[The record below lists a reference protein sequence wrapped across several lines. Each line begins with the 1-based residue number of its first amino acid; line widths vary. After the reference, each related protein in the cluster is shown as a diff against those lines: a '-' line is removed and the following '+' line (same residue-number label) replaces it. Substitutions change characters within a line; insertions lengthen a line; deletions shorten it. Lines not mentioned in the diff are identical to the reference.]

1 VKRKIF
7 SILFAL
13 VIVLSFSL
21 VTAVPAVAQET
32 FSNPGYTFQMLTDNA
47 VGGAEKVCNPS
58 FSPDGTRIVYMKGI
72 YDGSA
77 QIWVMKS
84 DGTEKQRIDNGNGY
98 EGVPFWSSD
107 GNRIIWEGGV
117 DEDRSAMAVDVTIT
131 GGDYSYSTPYVFF
144 HLSPE
149 EYAAQGI
156 ENVSSDGLNC
166 CNPSWFP
173 GSDKIVFWVFFT
185 NDQADLF
192 AYERSTDTLERITD
206 TPDYSDYEPKVS
218 PDGSK
223 IIYWSGETATELG
236 PNVHT
241 IPTTGWPITT
251 AGILIAE
258 QASWPTY
265 SRDGTMIAFSHHY
278 GTGYTSSRDIYIADA
293 TGNFKFSLTN
303 MGDTSKNMGYGGE
316 WGPNGEF
323 VFTSYL
329 SGFRNIWLST
339 PKTSDYVYVDG
350 VGYFATIQSAI
361 NAANPS
367 DTIDVAAG
375 TYQEKLTVTK
385 SLTFVGEDTAWP
397 TLDIPEGDDGGITV
411 TVSDVSFENFHFY
424 RQDQEYHTGGFNS
437 IVSVPRGGTWPNYT
451 IEYERVT
458 FRNILFEGARR
469 AAFITAGDLTI
480 EDCEF
485 RDQLRDSLFLANL
498 SGTTNILRN
507 YFAGATDT
515 KKAIVFENHSDADPG
530 VSGTINIIDNTCVG
544 KNNFL
549 VYNQWLFLDQKVTL
563 NINGNDIQNTGST
576 AIDIYNLNPEEWQ
589 GKFDSITAS
598 LNSFTGI
605 PDGEYAICNRSTD
618 IAVDATHN
626 WWGNASGPA
635 HTSNSAGTG
644 ASVSDGVNFIPW
656 LGAEVG
662 TTPMPVIEPVT
673 GADPPPVEI
682 ADETG
687 EPIATVDISDGNAAQ
702 GTIAGYI
709 EPDDPEPGGTSL
721 AVGTGKEGAFFLDVK
736 VTGYT
741 SGTAHITVPYPDE
754 DDDGIVDS
762 TGIVETTLGL
772 YYWDETAS
780 MWRLAANSTVDAV
793 NNTLSG
799 DIPVSALTGT
809 PIGGGGYPA
818 DEATIA
824 IESIT
829 NLSYSGNDI
838 VDLTI
843 TTKTA
848 KLGAATIDLT
858 FNNTV
863 VKVLGGENSD
873 FDSLTVN
880 PDIARFVANQ
890 LGAAGVDATSGAVLA
905 QVRLKAVGATGS
917 SSSLTLG
924 VVTLK
929 DNDGIAIPVGIVTHG
944 TASIGGLGDANSDGA
959 VDVYDCVYTAR
970 AIAGISGYTLNI
982 LTMDVDGSGEVDAFD
997 CTYLARHIAGI
1008 VGYEQLGG

>member
-1 VKRKIF
+1 MKRKIF

-13 VIVLSFSL
+13 VMVLSFSL
-21 VTAVPAVAQET
+21 VTTVPAAAEPGDAEGELAGSYSYSWTTSIMNSTDFDFTVGMGWSGPFPYPPNVYYFFHSDEIPPGGYTEPIGGAWLFENIDFDITAAGQT
-32 FSNPGYTFQMLTDNA
+32 FSVTSAADDADFADFSSLLTNSIDEGVWFGYIGDRDNIASAGGQKGIQESQVFSGTDVGTDFPGYVIKSISLTFNQIYLDPDNVNKLVLDFTIDIYA
-47 VGGAEKVCNPS
+47 GPPTEVWVDDDFTSGTPGWGTTQFVTIQGGINNVA
-58 FSPDGTRIVYMKGI
+58 
-72 YDGSA
+72 
-77 QIWVMKS
+77 S
-84 DGTEKQRIDNGNGY
+84 DGT
-98 EGVPFWSSD
+98 V
-107 GNRIIWEGGV
+107 
-117 DEDRSAMAVDVTIT
+117 
-131 GGDYSYSTPYVFF
+131 
-144 HLSPE
+144 
-149 EYAAQGI
+149 
-156 ENVSSDGLNC
+156 NV
-166 CNPSWFP
+166 
-173 GSDKIVFWVFFT
+173 
-185 NDQADLF
+185 
-192 AYERSTDTLERITD
+192 
-206 TPDYSDYEPKVS
+206 
-218 PDGSK
+218 
-223 IIYWSGETATELG
+223 AT
-236 PNVHT
+236 
-241 IPTTGWPITT
+241 
-251 AGILIAE
+251 
-258 QASWPTY
+258 
-265 SRDGTMIAFSHHY
+265 
-278 GTGYTSSRDIYIADA
+278 
-293 TGNFKFSLTN
+293 
-303 MGDTSKNMGYGGE
+303 
-316 WGPNGEF
+316 
-323 VFTSYL
+323 
-329 SGFRNIWLST
+329 
-339 PKTSDYVYVDG
+339 
-350 VGYFATIQSAI
+350 
-361 NAANPS
+361 
-367 DTIDVAAG
+367 G

-397 TLDIPEGDDGGITV
+397 TLDIPEGDDGGITI
-411 TVSDVSFENFHFY
+411 TASDVSFENFHFY

-515 KKAIVFENHSDADPG
+515 KKAIIFENHSDADPG
-530 VSGTINIIDNTCVG
+530 VSGTVNIIDNTCVG

-549 VYNQWLFLDQKVTL
+549 VYNQWLHLDQKVTL
-563 NINGNDIQNTGST
+563 NINENDIQNTGST

-589 GKFDSITAS
+589 GKFDNITAL

-626 WWGNASGPA
+626 WWGNASGPTHA
-635 HTSNSAGTG
+635 SNSAGTG
-644 ASVSDGVNFIPW
+644 ASVSDGVDFIPW

-662 TTPMPVIEPVT
+662 TTPMPFIEPVT
-673 GADPPPVEI
+673 GADPPAVELE
-682 ADETG
+682 DETG

-709 EPDDPEPGGTSL
+709 EPDDPEPGDTSL

-741 SGTAHITVPYPDE
+741 SGTAHITVPYPDA

-772 YYWDETAS
+772 YYWDGTTS
-780 MWRLAANSTVDAV
+780 MWRLATNSTVDAV

-818 DEATIA
+818 DESTIV
-824 IESIT
+824 IESIS

-838 VDLTI
+838 VALTI

-848 KLGAATIDLT
+848 QLGAATIDLT

-880 PDIARFVANQ
+880 PNIARFVANQ
-890 LGAAGVDATSGAVLA
+890 LGATGVDATGGAVLA
-905 QVRLKAVGATGS
+905 QVRLKAVATTGS
-917 SSSLTLG
+917 SSSLTLT

-929 DNDGIAIPVGIVTHG
+929 DNDGITIPFETVISG
-944 TASIGGLGDANSDGA
+944 TASIGGLGDTNSDGA

-970 AIAGISGYTLNI
+970 AIAGISGYTLNT

-997 CTYLARHIAGI
+997 CTYLARHIASI
-1008 VGYEQLGG
+1008 AGYEQLGG